1 MYFLHKSDAF
11 SIKNI
16 KLINEQ
22 IANFDEII
30 MATSIFNLKEF
41 NKLLSFSKKLDKKIK
56 ILILGPIPNVN
67 TFDTLKCLIRDKE
80 FYIYSKADIK
90 NKNLNLFNDKIN
102 SFFKKKKFKFFCLI
116 FICVITQ
123 RVKVHYI

>member
-41 NKLLSFSKKLDKKIK
+41 NKLLSFSKKLDKK
-56 ILILGPIPNVN
+56 
-67 TFDTLKCLIRDKE
+67 LK
-80 FYIYSKADIK
+80 F
-90 NKNLNLFNDKIN
+90 
-102 SFFKKKKFKFFCLI
+102 
-116 FICVITQ
+116 
-123 RVKVHYI
+123 